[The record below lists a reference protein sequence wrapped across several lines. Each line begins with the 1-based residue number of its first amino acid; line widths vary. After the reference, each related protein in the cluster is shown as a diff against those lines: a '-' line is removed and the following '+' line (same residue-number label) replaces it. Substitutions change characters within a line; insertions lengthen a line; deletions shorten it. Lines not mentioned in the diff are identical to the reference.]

1 METKAACVTMLAILV
16 STSPVLA
23 HAWYQD
29 LKTPNGLSCC
39 NERDCQP
46 VGHRY
51 TTENG
56 HEVEIEGHWVF
67 VKPSVI
73 LPLSSPD
80 GQTHACF
87 ERNWSTFGSQTT
99 ISFIV
104 RCVILGGE
112 A

>member
-56 HEVEIEGHWVF
+56 HEVEIEGHG
-67 VKPSVI
+67 SV
-73 LPLSSPD
+73 
-80 GQTHACF
+80 
-87 ERNWSTFGSQTT
+87 ERSYGASNE
-99 ISFIV
+99 V
-104 RCVILGGE
+104 
-112 A
+112 